1 MAFIS
6 NIANFQGPVGPL
18 KEMRVINVQTD
29 VIDAGVP
36 YEDSRGFIVRIVGQS
51 PDPDLLVHTIV
62 VTTMSGYALTFSS
75 TSLLDFTLGVGNIPV
90 LVTAIHPSSD
100 IVRAEIGFF

>member
-6 NIANFQGPVGPL
+6 NLANFQGPVGPL

-51 PDPDLLVHTIV
+51 DDLVTQTIV
-62 VTTMSGYALTFSS
+62 VTTMSGYVLTFSS
-75 TSLLDFTLGVGNIPV
+75 PSLLDFTLGVGNIPV
-90 LVTAIHPSSD
+90 LVTAIHPSSN

>member
-6 NIANFQGPVGPL
+6 NLANFQGPVGPL

-51 PDPDLLVHTIV
+51 DDLVTQTIV
-62 VTTMSGYALTFSS
+62 VTTMSGYVLTFASPN
-75 TSLLDFTLGVGNIPV
+75 LLDFTVGVGGIPV
-90 LVTAIHPSSD
+90 LVTAIHPSSN